1 MSDFVEIGA
10 DAWVLSLSGRNA
22 INVYLL
28 GDVLVDA
35 GGRMHTRRLRA
46 ALAGREVRAHAVT
59 HAHYDHQGG
68 SHAVCQALGI
78 PLWCGAGDRAALE
91 TGNVDAIVAR
101 PGSFV
106 AWLCRVLAGP
116 PHPVARV
123 LRAGDG
129 VGAGFVALETPG
141 HTPGS
146 LAFWRESDRLLV
158 LGDAAMNWS
167 PPARTGLREPF
178 SWATCDPAVNRA
190 SLRRLAALAP
200 ATVCFGHGVPVSGPD
215 RFLPFVERLNLR

>member
-1 MSDFVEIGA
+1 MSDFVAIGT
-10 DAWVLSLSGRNA
+10 DAWVLSLSGRNS
-22 INVYLL
+22 INAYLL

-35 GGRMHTRRLRA
+35 GGRMQARRLLA
-46 ALAGREVRAHAVT
+46 ALAGHRVVAHAVT

-78 PLWCGAGDRAALE
+78 PLCCGAGDREALE
-91 TGNVDAIVAR
+91 TGNVDGIVRR
-101 PGSFV
+101 PGSFS

-123 LRAGDG
+123 LREGDA
-129 VGAGFVALETPG
+129 VGAGFVVLETPG

-146 LAFWRESDRLLV
+146 LSFWRASDRLLV

-167 PPARTGLREPF
+167 PPTRRGLREPF
-178 SWATCDPAVNRA
+178 TWATTDAAVNRA
-190 SLRRLAALAP
+190 SLRRLAAL
-200 ATVCFGHGVPVSGPD
+200 GPGIAHAFD
-215 RFLPFVERLNLR
+215 RESHSASENV